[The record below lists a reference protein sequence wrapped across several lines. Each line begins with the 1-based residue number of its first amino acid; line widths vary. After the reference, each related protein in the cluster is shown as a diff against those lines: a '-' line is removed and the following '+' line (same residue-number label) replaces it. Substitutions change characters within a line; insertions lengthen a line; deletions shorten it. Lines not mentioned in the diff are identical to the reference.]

1 MPSIVKKTILTKG
14 SKKMLSSFQNTNST
28 QTSGAVFADGIEQ
41 VKMTEFEIQI
51 TSVVDCFLDGHG
63 NYTSKLKPFKII
75 SL

>member
-1 MPSIVKKTILTKG
+1 MPSIVKKTLLTKG

-28 QTSGAVFADGIEQ
+28 QTSGAVFADGIEK